1 MVNGWLNRILNN
13 VQLSAGDHNSSVV
26 TMSLDTIEDTVL
38 PEKLAA
44 SEQYQEDKKT
54 KDNLISGL
62 IFGESKR
69 VHLQWSAV
77 YGIHEAV
84 IFAWVEKDLKS
95 YACFANTLG
104 L

>member
-1 MVNGWLNRILNN
+1 M
-13 VQLSAGDHNSSVV
+13 SARDHNSSVV

-69 VHLQWSAV
+69 CTYNGAPFMESTRQ
-77 YGIHEAV
+77 
-84 IFAWVEKDLKS
+84 
-95 YACFANTLG
+95 
-104 L
+104 

>member
-1 MVNGWLNRILNN
+1 M
-13 VQLSAGDHNSSVV
+13 SAGDHNSSVV

-62 IFGESKR
+62 IFGESKLTMER
-69 VHLQWSAV
+69 RLWNPRGSDLCVGGKGL
-77 YGIHEAV
+77 
-84 IFAWVEKDLKS
+84 EKL
-95 YACFANTLG
+95 CLFC
-104 L
+104 